1 MRLSALRPPLGMG
14 SDASKVYTL
23 RANAP
28 RERKGLC
35 EMARARK
42 RAIDPAAAL
51 YARAADDPAL
61 AAILDALVDR
71 MRLWRPCTGEGCQR
85 ARACRGD
92 AVACGAR
99 TWPRVKAALRL
110 RMSARRAAPAA
121 PPAARPLP
129 QRPAARGTKAAA
141 RKITIDWR
149 DK

>member
-1 MRLSALRPPLGMG
+1 MG
-14 SDASKVYTL
+14 SDASKLHTL

-71 MRLWRPCTGEGCQR
+71 MRLWRPCTGQGCQR
-85 ARACRGD
+85 ARICRGD

-99 TWPRVKAALRL
+99 RWPRAKSLLLQGVR
-110 RMSARRAAPAA
+110 ARRVAPAA

-149 DK
+149 DKRDGNA